1 MYSSSSAITFVL
13 RDYRQI
19 SLLLLSIF
27 VQINK
32 LPFTLKIWQG
42 EYYRGILILS
52 LPNDQSKIWRWS
64 VTNIWNRTPTEF
76 EIIKHNKNQFTK

>member
-32 LPFTLKIWQG
+32 LPFILKIWQG
-42 EYYRGILILS
+42 EYYRGILQGEEKEV
-52 LPNDQSKIWRWS
+52 N
-64 VTNIWNRTPTEF
+64 
-76 EIIKHNKNQFTK
+76 